1 MGTTRSLVK
10 SFFDLL
16 ILRVGFLMIASSL
29 SRDNE
34 KLRNKPRSVLICPA
48 IWVTSIKDRFDSTF
62 TFDD

>member
-16 ILRVGFLMIASSL
+16 ILRVGFLMIASFL

-34 KLRNKPRSVLICPA
+34 
-48 IWVTSIKDRFDSTF
+48 TSQGVY
-62 TFDD
+62 